1 MTHRYL
7 ERLLHIFI
15 LMVVAIFTLMNA
27 SANAQES
34 NVEILSKEDAAAVF
48 GMSEEAWLL
57 NVRKAV
63 ALNLA
68 TTVGSP
74 ETDLGMVMVMV
85 TPEGDLLGITPLYLA
100 YPVNAHDR
108 YM

>member
-34 NVEILSKEDAAAVF
+34 NVEILSKEDAAVVF

-74 ETDLGMVMVMV
+74 ETDLGMVMV

>member
-7 ERLLHIFI
+7 ERLLRIFI

-74 ETDLGMVMVMV
+74 ETDLGMVMV

-100 YPVNAHDR
+100 YPVITHTH